1 MLDNCKFFILA
12 GGYGKRAQPLSLIKP
27 KPLFPLGGTPLI
39 KILLEQLQ
47 EKGLGEGLINLHYM
61 PGPLRRCVEET
72 IERPGSP
79 TIRFLVEKKL
89 SGSRILKEAAPHMMD
104 NDLLLVL
111 NGDMFLEIPAATMRS
126 QLLHN
131 DVDGILLVRKNK
143 EKDSQYKIIR
153 TADDF
158 FSGRRVWDHREIE
171 PGAEPLMYTGAA
183 LFKKKVVRAIDEIN
197 FFDMLARGN
206 FRIKT
211 VVYDGIWLDIG
222 DPRSYMEANFA
233 YKAYLKNNAGD
244 SNCLSAK
251 VTISA
256 DSLVEHSVIWENTR
270 IINASVLEN
279 CLVTGNISLD
289 NVHYRNKIINRDSI
303 EAGIML

>member
-27 KPLFPLGGTPLI
+27 KPLFPLAGTPLI

-47 EKGLGEGLINLHYM
+47 EKGLGEGFINLHYM
-61 PGPLRRCVEET
+61 PEPLRRCVEEIT
-72 IERPGSP
+72 GKPDSP

-89 SGSRILKEAAPHMMD
+89 SGSRILREAANRMTD
-104 NDLLLVL
+104 NDLLLVV
-111 NGDMFLEIPAATMRS
+111 NGDMFLEIPAAEMCS
-126 QLLHN
+126 QMFAS
-131 DVDGILLVRKNK
+131 DVDGVLLVRRNK
-143 EKDSQYKIIR
+143 EKDSQYKILL
-153 TADDF
+153 TEEDF
-158 FSGRRVWDHREIE
+158 FSGRRVWSRRESE
-171 PGAEPLMYTGAA
+171 AGTEPLMYTGVA
-183 LFKKKVVRAIDEIN
+183 LFKKKVVRASAEIN
-197 FFDMLARGN
+197 FFDMLERGN

-211 VVYDGIWLDIG
+211 VVYDGTWLDIG

-233 YKAYLKNNAGD
+233 YKAYLKSNSSD
-244 SNCLSAK
+244 SNCLSAN
-251 VTISA
+251 VAISA

-270 IINASVLEN
+270 ITNKSVLEN